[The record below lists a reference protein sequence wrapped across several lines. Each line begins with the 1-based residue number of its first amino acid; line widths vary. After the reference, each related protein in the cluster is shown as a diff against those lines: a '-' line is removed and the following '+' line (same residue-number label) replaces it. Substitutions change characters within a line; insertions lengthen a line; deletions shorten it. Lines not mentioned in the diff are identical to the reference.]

1 MSNELTLDDYAKKAR
16 IRMTI
21 HAERAVEVLEYQ
33 LLTAKSPARIA
44 KLRSRIAEYKEALRR
59 LQDSNDTE
67 KDNTQEQE
75 QKPS

>member
-44 KLRSRIAEYKEALRR
+44 KLKSRISEYKEALKR
-59 LQDSNDTE
+59 LEESNGTE
-67 KDNTQEQE
+67 KDS
-75 QKPS
+75 K